1 MTLRHRLL
9 SLTLVAALTGGLT
22 ACGGNDDPETN
33 PSPSTTTSSNDPS
46 PSDDPSEGPSDA
58 GGPPAGWKDKFTRE
72 QLNTYNAALRRW
84 QQYTKLA
91 NEIYRHG
98 EDTPEARRT
107 FEEYSLFWQ
116 RDAVMLAR
124 DYDKGGIREEV
135 PPKPLWTYATSIEP
149 NQVAM
154 IQCTDYSA
162 ARVTKN
168 GDVLDN
174 KPKHLITPLI
184 VRLTKTTDGKWK
196 FRTST
201 LKDKTSCAA

>member
-1 MTLRHRLL
+1 MTFRRRLL
-9 SLTLVAALTGGLT
+9 SLTLIAALAGGLT
-22 ACGGNDDPETN
+22 ACGGDNDPQTK
-33 PSPSTTTSSNDPS
+33 PSPSTTTRSNVPG
-46 PSDDPSEGPSDA
+46 PSDDPSKA
-58 GGPPAGWKDKFTRE
+58 GGPPVGWEDKFTRE

-91 NEIYRHG
+91 NEVYRKG
-98 EDTPEARRT
+98 KDTPAARKT
-107 FEEYSLFWQ
+107 LEEYSFFWQ

-135 PPKPLWTYATSIEP
+135 SPKPLWTYATSIES

-154 IQCTDYSA
+154 IECTDYSD

-174 KPKHLITPLI
+174 KPKHLVTPLI
-184 VRLTKTTDGKWK
+184 VRMTKTTDGKWK